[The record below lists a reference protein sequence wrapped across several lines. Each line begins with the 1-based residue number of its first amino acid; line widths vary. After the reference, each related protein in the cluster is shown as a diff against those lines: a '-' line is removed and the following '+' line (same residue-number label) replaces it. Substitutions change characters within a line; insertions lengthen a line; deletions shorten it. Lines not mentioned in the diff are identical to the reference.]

1 MGNVI
6 IKLSLQYYY
15 NKAICTI
22 IARILVTVNLY
33 LIRLAEW
40 SVQTSIQGGKT
51 DLNVSN
57 IEYE

>member
-33 LIRLAEW
+33 LISRMVC
-40 SVQTSIQGGKT
+40 S
-51 DLNVSN
+51 DLQYREAKQ
-57 IEYE
+57 I